1 MATNAVFTQSL
12 LTLPVSDQTDFTVLA
27 RHCEHLAETLLECA
41 DPLLHRALCEKLNT
55 SLSLLRPTLLEP
67 IPAHLVDCL
76 TTDSMAAENPA
87 PTTAGFAPDSEQ
99 LCDYALALSQLL
111 ACHTLPPG
119 CIPPLRGLLNDVVS
133 QFASLL
139 CAPRWR
145 NTPLGR
151 EWIDSPGSV

>member
-1 MATNAVFTQSL
+1 MATTPAFTHSL
-12 LTLPVSDQTDFTVLA
+12 LTLPVSDQTEFTVLA
-27 RHCEHLAETLLECA
+27 RHCEHLADTLLECA
-41 DPLLHRALCEKLNT
+41 DPLLRLALCERLNT

-67 IPAHLVDCL
+67 VPEHLAYCL
-76 TTDSMAAENPA
+76 TTDSMAPENPEPA
-87 PTTAGFAPDSEQ
+87 AAGFAPDSEQ

-119 CIPPLRGLLNDVVS
+119 CTQPLHGLLNDVVS

-145 NTPLGR
+145 NTPQGR
-151 EWIDSPGSV
+151 EWIDAPGSV

>member
-1 MATNAVFTQSL
+1 MATTPAFTQSL
-12 LTLPVSDQTDFTVLA
+12 LTLPVCDQTEFTVLA
-27 RHCEHLAETLLECA
+27 RHCEHLADALLECT
-41 DPLLHRALCEKLNT
+41 DPLLRLALCERLNT

-67 IPAHLVDCL
+67 VPAHLADSL
-76 TTDSMAAENPA
+76 TTDSMAPENPEPA
-87 PTTAGFAPDSEQ
+87 TTGFAPDSEQ

-119 CIPPLRGLLNDVVS
+119 CTQPLHGLLNDVVS

-145 NTPLGR
+145 NTPQGR
-151 EWIDSPGSV
+151 AWIDAPGSV